1 MSTAFTVLTVIGAW
15 VLGFLIGFIEGYNAK
30 EREIYEEEMEDDED
44 LVDFADEDIVA
55 DR

>member
-30 EREIYEEEMEDDED
+30 EREIYEEELEDEFFA
-44 LVDFADEDIVA
+44 DFEDEDIFA